1 MKLKVHFLSLCAVLL
16 TTVICFSGCKTTTI
30 TNSRQQNQ
38 GKLSIQVTLNED
50 GSFTYIGDN
59 VSRKD
64 LPRVLRKA
72 TSEMGRSITV
82 KAGDNVEKKALIE
95 ARQFLVYNGFP
106 NVTIV
111 TKRIAVSYEEEL
123 KDDNKQP
130 VKAYMADENILDKN
144 MTSSPKLRILL
155 VHNRYK
161 LRGGE
166 DSVFEAERD
175 MLVAAGHNV
184 HIYEVTNDTIDCC
197 TSKLKLFLNTIWSN
211 ASYKAISQ
219 ILDDFKPDVVHCHN
233 TFPLI
238 SPSIY
243 YACDKAGVPVVQ
255 TLHNYRLTCLNGYL
269 FREQECQLCEKCL
282 GKAPIR
288 GVFKRCYRNSLAA
301 SATVAAML
309 IVHRMLGTY
318 RKKVTKYIALSH
330 FAKYNFTK
338 KCGLPEDKVVVKPNI
353 VTLPKEIP
361 QLHKGKNVLFVGRI
375 SPEKGVKTLISAWNL
390 LKDTF
395 GFKLIII
402 GNGPEKDTLS
412 QKYQN
417 NKSISFLGELPHDEV
432 IIQLTKASLLVFPS
446 ILYEQ
451 FAITPIEAMS
461 QATPVLVSD
470 IAKNATIIQDNISG
484 RYFKAGDINDL
495 AAKFAE
501 LLSDTNK
508 LITLG
513 TAAKAAFEK
522 SDCSLERNLRAL
534 EAIYHTLSRQ
544 ISSHPR

>member
-1 MKLKVHFLSLCAVLL
+1 
-16 TTVICFSGCKTTTI
+16 
-30 TNSRQQNQ
+30 
-38 GKLSIQVTLNED
+38 
-50 GSFTYIGDN
+50 
-59 VSRKD
+59 
-64 LPRVLRKA
+64 
-72 TSEMGRSITV
+72 
-82 KAGDNVEKKALIE
+82 
-95 ARQFLVYNGFP
+95 
-106 NVTIV
+106 
-111 TKRIAVSYEEEL
+111 
-123 KDDNKQP
+123 
-130 VKAYMADENILDKN
+130 MANENIADKN
-144 MTSSPKLRILL
+144 VTSSPNLRILL

-219 ILDDFKPDVVHCHN
+219 ILDDFKPNVVHSHN

-309 IVHRMLGTY
+309 IVHRILGTY
-318 RKKVTKYIALSH
+318 RKKITKYIALSH

-338 KCGLPEDKVVVKPNI
+338 KCGLPEYKVVVKPNI

-361 QLHKGKNVLFVGRI
+361 QLHKEKNVLFVGRI

-390 LKDTF
+390 LKDTL

-412 QKYQN
+412 QKYKN
-417 NKSISFLGELPHDEV
+417 NKSISFLGGLPHDEV

-446 ILYEQ
+446 IWYEQ

-461 QATPVLVSD
+461 QATPVFVSD

-484 RYFKAGDINDL
+484 RYFKAGSAEDL
-495 AAKFAE
+495 AEKLSE
-501 LLSDTNK
+501 LLSNEAE
-508 LITLG
+508 LSRLG
-513 TAAKAAFEK
+513 TAAKAAFEE

-534 EAIYHTLSRQ
+534 EAIYHSILA
-544 ISSHPR
+544 PGK